1 MSPSKSRL
9 CGTLFVY
16 DLKIV
21 SVYKT
26 LPSPSL
32 WEGFRMGP
40 KKQPAFLEA
49 GCCIISFLIYYHAPP
64 PVEVII
70 MTTTIIIAATLFMT
84 LFIIFLNMRMYV
96 L

>member
-1 MSPSKSRL
+1 MAAVIIVPDIMSVASTSQL
-9 CGTLFVY
+9 
-16 DLKIV
+16 
-21 SVYKT
+21 
-26 LPSPSL
+26 SL
-32 WEGFRMGP
+32 SW
-40 KKQPAFLEA
+40 AFW
-49 GCCIISFLIYYHAPP
+49 IQFFLIYYHAPP